1 VQSRVRC
8 SLGEGTRDGVWR
20 DAVYSVVTL
29 SLAGSTGCALHG
41 ASLFLAWPRKSNQ
54 KEGHPCIRVWSLCD
68 QTTLSP
74 ALLRGH
80 VTKGRPC
87 PFVPRSAS
95 MPRVRLR
102 NACARP
108 PEGEPGPSCLEEA
121 MPALLCF
128 ASLDALTNRRL
139 RMPLVGGRVESS
151 CRGVSGMDAAK
162 GLGLPAI
169 KSHGWPLYAGPR
181 SGDGAREVR
190 LRSGRTRMKGRAF
203 FCLLFFARAKKSEA
217 PCKAQPALR
226 AEACATSNTNGRAAP
241 CIVTGPLRICA
252 AITRI
257 SPRK

>member
-1 VQSRVRC
+1 
-8 SLGEGTRDGVWR
+8 
-20 DAVYSVVTL
+20 
-29 SLAGSTGCALHG
+29 
-41 ASLFLAWPRKSNQ
+41 
-54 KEGHPCIRVWSLCD
+54 
-68 QTTLSP
+68 
-74 ALLRGH
+74 
-80 VTKGRPC
+80 
-87 PFVPRSAS
+87 
-95 MPRVRLR
+95 MPRVPLR

-139 RMPLVGGRVESS
+139 RMPLAGGRVESS
-151 CRGVSGMDAAK
+151 CRGMSGMDAAK
-162 GLGLPAI
+162 ELGVPST
-169 KSHGWPLYAGPR
+169 KNHGWPLYAGPR

-226 AEACATSNTNGRAAP
+226 AEECATSSTNGRAAR
-241 CIVTGPLRICA
+241 CVVAGTSERT

-257 SPRK
+257 SPRKWFQRSKPSRPDSQRPHRAAEATGIQPMLQASGWTGAGRQRGFRAKKVAFV